1 MKNRTITIYNKLG
14 ALLILL
20 GLLNSCTDV
29 IDVNVPNAGARLV
42 IDASIKWQKGTSGET
57 QTIHLRESTAY
68 FDKDPDVPVT
78 GATVTVTKE
87 NNGSIVVFGDQNNG
101 SYTATD
107 FVPELNASYTLEIL
121 YNGNVYTAT
130 ETMIAAP
137 DINRIEQ
144 SLEGSDDDAEIQLQ
158 VFFED
163 TEAVEN
169 YYLGEFIPSNLPIP
183 SLAVISDEFT
193 DGNENFIEN
202 DNENYVAG
210 ATVAINLYGIS
221 QRYYDYL
228 NIFIQQSGSD
238 ENGPFP
244 TTPVQLKG
252 NCTNVNDPNEEVL
265 GFFRLGEFN
274 TTSYTIEQ
282 Q

>member
-1 MKNRTITIYNKLG
+1 MNISNKLG
-14 ALLILL
+14 VLLILI

-29 IDVNVPNAGARLV
+29 IDVDVPNAGARLV
-42 IDASIKWQKGTSGET
+42 VDASIKWEKGTSGAT
-57 QTIHLRESTAY
+57 QTIYLRESTAY

-87 NNGSIVVFGDQNNG
+87 NDGSMVVFADQNNG
-101 SYTATD
+101 SYRATD

-121 YNGNVYTAT
+121 YNGNTYTAT
-130 ETMIAAP
+130 ETLIPAP
-137 DINRIEQ
+137 DINPIEQ
-144 SLEGSDDDAEIQLQ
+144 SLEGSADDAEIQLQ
-158 VFFED
+158 VFFDDPE
-163 TEAVEN
+163 TVEN
-169 YYLGEFIPSNLPIP
+169 YYLGEFIPSNTPVP
-183 SLAVISDEFT
+183 SLAVINDEFT

-210 ATVAINLYGIS
+210 ATVDINLYGIS

-265 GFFRLGEFN
+265 GFFRLGEFD
-274 TTSYTIEQ
+274 TTLYTIEQ

>member
-1 MKNRTITIYNKLG
+1 MKNRIVTIFNKLG
-14 ALLILL
+14 VLLILL
-20 GLLNSCTDV
+20 ALLNSCTDV

-42 IDASIKWQKGTSGET
+42 VDASIKWEKDTSGAT
-57 QTIHLRESTAY
+57 QTIYLRESTAY

-87 NNGSIVVFGDQNNG
+87 NDGSMVVFADQDNG
-101 SYTATD
+101 SYRATD

-121 YNGNVYTAT
+121 HNGNTYTAT

-158 VFFED
+158 VFFD
-163 TEAVEN
+163 DPEAVEN

-210 ATVAINLYGIS
+210 ATVAINMYGIS

-252 NCTNVNDPNEEVL
+252 NCANVNDPNEEVL
-265 GFFRLGEFN
+265 GFFRLGEFD

>member
-1 MKNRTITIYNKLG
+1 MKNINFYTRLG
-14 ALLILL
+14 SLLTLI
-20 GLLNSCTDV
+20 GLLNSCTKV
-29 IDVNVPNAGARLV
+29 IDVDVPNGGARLV
-42 IDASIKWQKGTSGET
+42 VDASINWQKDTSGET
-57 QTIHLRESTAY
+57 QTIHLRESTSY
-68 FDKDPDVPVT
+68 FNSNPDVPVI
-78 GATVTVTKE
+78 GASVTVTKE
-87 NNGSIVVFGDQNNG
+87 NDGSTFVFDDQNNG

-121 YNGNVYTAT
+121 YNGNSYTAT
-130 ETMIAAP
+130 ETLIAAP
-137 DINRIEQ
+137 DINRIVQ
-144 SLEGSDDDAEIQLQ
+144 TIEGSDDDKEIQLQ
-158 VFFED
+158 LFFD
-163 TEAVEN
+163 DPGAVEN

-252 NCTNVNDPNEEVL
+252 NCTNINDPNEEVL
-265 GFFRLGEFN
+265 GFFRLGEFD

>member
-1 MKNRTITIYNKLG
+1 MKNINFYNILL
-14 ALLILL
+14 ALLLLL
-20 GLLNSCTDV
+20 GSLNSCTDV
-29 IDVNVPNAGARLV
+29 IDVNVPNGGARLV
-42 IDASIKWQKGTSGET
+42 IDASIKWEKGTSGET
-57 QTIHLRESTAY
+57 QTIQLRESTAY

-87 NNGSIVVFGDQNNG
+87 NDGSTFVFSDQGNG
-101 SYTATD
+101 SYRATD
-107 FVPELNASYTLEIL
+107 FVPELNASYTLEII
-121 YNGNVYTAT
+121 YNGNTYTAT
-130 ETMIAAP
+130 ETLIAAP

-158 VFFED
+158 VFFD
-163 TEAVEN
+163 DPEAVEN

-210 ATVAINLYGIS
+210 ATVAINVYGIS

-228 NIFIQQSGSD
+228 SIFIQQSGSD

-265 GFFRLGEFN
+265 GFFRLGEFD